1 MDKHPTTP
9 PRGLQEPKRC
19 AFGRGRVG
27 RASDRYDERVDGVI
41 DALGFDPDATIRE
54 ALTATAHPERKI
66 FFCFGIR
73 QLIVKDF
80 VNHGFIWNSE
90 IWDYSDLNL
99 ACSLVRSSM
108 HST

>member
-1 MDKHPTTP
+1 MCVRTRTS
-9 PRGLQEPKRC
+9 
-19 AFGRGRVG
+19 GRT
-27 RASDRYDERVDGVI
+27 SDRYDERVDGVI

-80 VNHGFIWNSE
+80 VNHGFIRNSK
-90 IWDYSDLNL
+90 IWDYSDKRFKQLGVEREFAGN
-99 ACSLVRSSM
+99 CI
-108 HST
+108 HE